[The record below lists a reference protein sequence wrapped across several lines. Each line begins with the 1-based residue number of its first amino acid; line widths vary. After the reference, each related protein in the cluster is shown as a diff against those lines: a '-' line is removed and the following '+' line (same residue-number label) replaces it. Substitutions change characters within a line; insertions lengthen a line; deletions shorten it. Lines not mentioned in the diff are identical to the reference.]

1 MKLNDYAM
9 IQKKNI
15 LIVDDNQINLQ
26 VVSSFLKEQN
36 YNIAVALDGFD
47 AIKILK
53 DTQIDLIVMDVMMP
67 QMDGFETCKRIK
79 EEDSLKDIPIIFL
92 TAKTQT
98 KDIIEG
104 FQAGGVDYVTKPF
117 NGEELIMRIK
127 THLELA
133 DAKQTIV
140 QFHKTRDRIYSILA
154 HDIRSPLASISMLL
168 DGLAGKYIDSSGPN
182 FDKLISEISLST
194 RNTLTLIQN
203 ILEWTKTQSD
213 TIALCPEII
222 DVQMIVERSI
232 SLLALNFQEKKIQL
246 HFSIPYKSEAYIDEV
261 TVSNIF
267 RNLISNAIKFTN
279 TGGVISVSSFEDDKY
294 LNICIQDSGKGMSPQ
309 IIEKIFER
317 DEHYTCR
324 GTNNEKGT
332 GLGLYMVKDFVKLNK
347 GKLHVESEID
357 KGTTFTISLPKFE
370 IKTL

>member
-1 MKLNDYAM
+1 MKS
-9 IQKKNI
+9 KKNI

-26 VVSSFLKEQN
+26 VVSSFLKELN
-36 YNIAVALDGFD
+36 YNIFVSLDGFE
-47 AIKILK
+47 AIQILK
-53 DTQIDLIVMDVMMP
+53 NTQIDLIVLDVMMP
-67 QMDGFETCKRIK
+67 QMDGFETCKKIK
-79 EEDSLKDIPIIFL
+79 EDDRLKEIPIIFL

-117 NGEELIMRIK
+117 NGEELKMRIR

-133 DAKQTIV
+133 DAKQTIL
-140 QFHKTRDRIYSILA
+140 QYHKTRDRIYSILA

-182 FDKLISEISLST
+182 FDKLITEISLST
-194 RNTLTLIQN
+194 KNTLTLIQN

-213 TIALCPEII
+213 SISLYPEII
-222 DVQMIVERSI
+222 DVQMIVEKSI

-246 HFSIPYKSEAYIDEV
+246 NFSIPFKTDAYIDEI

-279 TGGVISVSSFEDDKY
+279 SGGTVSISSSETADY
-294 LNICIQDSGKGMSPQ
+294 VNIVIQDTGKGMSPQ

-347 GKLHVESEID
+347 GRLKVESEID
-357 KGTTFTISLPKFE
+357 KGTIFTISLPKFE
-370 IKTL
+370 PQTL

>member
-1 MKLNDYAM
+1 MKT
-9 IQKKNI
+9 KKNI

-26 VVSSFLKEQN
+26 VVSSFLKELN
-36 YNIAVALDGFD
+36 YNIVVSLDGFE

-53 DTQIDLIVMDVMMP
+53 KTQIDLIVLDVMMP
-67 QMDGFETCKRIK
+67 QMDGFETCKKIK
-79 EEDSLKDIPIIFL
+79 EDDRLKEIPIIFL

-117 NGEELIMRIK
+117 NGEELKMRIR

-133 DAKQTIV
+133 DAKQTIL

-182 FDKLISEISLST
+182 FDKLITEISLST
-194 RNTLTLIQN
+194 KNTLTLIQN

-213 TIALCPEII
+213 SISLYPEII
-222 DVQMIVERSI
+222 DVQMIVEKSI

-246 HFSIPYKSEAYIDEV
+246 NFSIPFKTDVYIDEI

-279 TGGVISVSSFEDDKY
+279 SGGTVSISSSETDDY
-294 LNICIQDSGKGMSPQ
+294 VNIVIQDTGKGMSPQ

-347 GKLHVESEID
+347 GKLKVESEID
-357 KGTTFTISLPKFE
+357 KGTIFTISLPKFE
-370 IKTL
+370 PQTL

>member
-1 MKLNDYAM
+1 MKFNDYTM

-26 VVSSFLKEQN
+26 VVSSFLKELN
-36 YNIAVALDGFD
+36 YNIAISLDGFD

-67 QMDGFETCKRIK
+67 QMDGFETCKKIK
-79 EEDSLKDIPIIFL
+79 EDDRLKDIPIIFL
-92 TAKTQT
+92 TAKNQT
-98 KDIIEG
+98 KDIVEG
-104 FQAGGVDYVTKPF
+104 FQAGGVDYVSKPF
-117 NGEELIMRIK
+117 NGEELKMRIK

-168 DGLAGKYIDSSGPN
+168 DGLAGKYIESSGPN
-182 FDKLISEISLST
+182 FDKLITEISLST
-194 RNTLTLIQN
+194 KNTLTLIQN

-213 TIALCPEII
+213 TIALYPETI
-222 DVQMIVERSI
+222 DMQMIVEKCV

-246 HFSIPYKSEAYIDEV
+246 HFSIPYKTEAFVDET

-279 TGGVISVSSFEDDKY
+279 KGGNVSISSNETDEYVS
-294 LNICIQDSGKGMSPQ
+294 IIIQDTGIGMPPQ

-347 GKLHVESEID
+347 GILKVESEID
-357 KGTTFTISLPKFE
+357 KGTIFTISLPKFE
-370 IKTL
+370 N